1 MKCKL
6 KSNIESISGRCGNVL
21 YKTFTKLD
29 GSKET
34 RVYLLP
40 RMENGKY
47 GYERKA
53 PLSKNEQAARI
64 RFQEISAQVS
74 AMSAEEKH
82 RYAQEMHD
90 AKLLF
95 NGKKYAT
102 LRGYIMAR
110 LYAEIGDSTKPA

>member
-1 MKCKL
+1 MRVEFMPG
-6 KSNIESISGRCGNVL
+6 IAAISGAMKG
-21 YKTFTKLD
+21 K
-29 GSKET
+29 
-34 RVYLLP
+34 
-40 RMENGKY
+40 NGKRIVFTHHKSDKLGQGRMY
-47 GYERKA
+47 LRDANAYQRSTPPSEK
-53 PLSKNEQAARI
+53 EQAARI
-64 RFQEISAQVS
+64 RFQEISAQVN
-74 AMSAEEKH
+74 AMSVEEKQ